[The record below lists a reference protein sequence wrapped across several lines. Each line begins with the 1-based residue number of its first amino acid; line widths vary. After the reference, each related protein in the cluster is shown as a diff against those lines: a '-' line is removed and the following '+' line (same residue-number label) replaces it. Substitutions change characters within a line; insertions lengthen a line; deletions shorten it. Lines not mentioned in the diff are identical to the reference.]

1 MVNGQMIVRI
11 IQYLDPGFDV
21 MATMPIRWNL
31 QGPAPVSHTV
41 VRTDRALMMLAQ
53 NVVEYGL
60 ITAGNKGA
68 ALFTSRFAELGIVS
82 GQILAPQVAIGF
94 GPIGDRRRPVPS
106 PIGPGGFGRP
116 AHSAPALA
124 VSRPGSSRYPIASWR
139 VRIESDCSCP
149 LCRQPGAYASSG
161 CPRSVY
167 SEQNKPRDSI
177 TSRTP

>member
-94 GPIGDRRRPVPS
+94 GPIGDT
-106 PIGPGGFGRP
+106 GGGRGCKENCVNG
-116 AHSAPALA
+116 H
-124 VSRPGSSRYPIASWR
+124 
-139 VRIESDCSCP
+139 P
-149 LCRQPGAYASSG
+149 L
-161 CPRSVY
+161 
-167 SEQNKPRDSI
+167 
-177 TSRTP
+177 

>member
-94 GPIGDRRRPVPS
+94 GPIGDT
-106 PIGPGGFGRP
+106 GGGQFLHQSACCCWTTLQNAIRP
-116 AHSAPALA
+116 A
-124 VSRPGSSRYPIASWR
+124 I
-139 VRIESDCSCP
+139 C
-149 LCRQPGAYASSG
+149 
-161 CPRSVY
+161 
-167 SEQNKPRDSI
+167 
-177 TSRTP
+177 